1 LTDLK
6 CYHATQM
13 KIVGEKL
20 NNQIGRVQ
28 IPDWW
33 AAVPAEEQRLL
44 AEIMRMVRGL
54 KRSQVPQVSQAA
66 RSWEHALGFFIKV
79 RLINRKRSHN
89 GRRWQRRHA
98 AEPRALISYPSASRN
113 Q

>member
-1 LTDLK
+1 
-6 CYHATQM
+6 M

-20 NNQIGRVQ
+20 NNQQIGRVQ
-28 IPDWW
+28 TPDWW
-33 AAVPAEEQRLL
+33 AAVPADEQRLL

-79 RLINRKRSHN
+79 RLINRKRSRI
-89 GRRWQRRHA
+89 GRKWQTRHV
-98 AEPRALISYPSASRN
+98 AETHTTALISYPSASRN